1 MSAARRGR
9 RPLVIAGSVVI
20 AAALVY
26 LFYGGIESSLVYF
39 RTPTE
44 LAEMGDAAYGAPVRL
59 GGQVVAGSV
68 QWDAQA
74 LDLRFRMTDGQTE
87 IAVHS
92 KGAPPQM
99 FRDGIGVIVEGRY
112 TEAGVFE
119 ATNVMVKHSNEY
131 RAPPPGEH
139 PAEYYRELFGKQSPD
154 S

>member
-1 MSAARRGR
+1 MSNARRGKR
-9 RPLVIAGSVVI
+9 LFVVAGSAVVV
-20 AAALVY
+20 AALIY

-44 LAEMGDAAYGAPVRL
+44 LLAMGDAAYSSPVRL
-59 GGQVVAGSV
+59 GGQVVPGSV
-68 QWDAQA
+68 QWDAEA

-87 IAVHS
+87 VEVHS
-92 KGAPPQM
+92 SGAPPQM

-112 TEAGVFE
+112 TAGGVFE

-139 PAEYYRELFGKQSPD
+139 PAEHYRELFGKQGS
-154 S
+154 